1 MSWIYKNIPKKLPN
15 GVYNKP
21 VKFGGKW
28 ICPKGGSPPS
38 KFEKINK
45 IPFFPKKIQ

>member
-1 MSWIYKNIPKKLPN
+1 MSWIYKNISKKLPN

-38 KFEKINK
+38 KFDKI
-45 IPFFPKKIQ
+45 